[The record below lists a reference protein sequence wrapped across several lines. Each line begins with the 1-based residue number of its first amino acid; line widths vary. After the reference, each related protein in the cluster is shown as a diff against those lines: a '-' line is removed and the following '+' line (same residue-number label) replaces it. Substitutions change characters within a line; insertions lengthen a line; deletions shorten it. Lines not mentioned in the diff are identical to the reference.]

1 MVEWFVYQYDVFPD
15 EMDPDAMGIMLVPM
29 YDAIGDI
36 IYRDAADV
44 ANNCVRRI
52 QSKWGIDPDI
62 KQYDIVV
69 RAKPQPQQQQQQQH
83 VPRAGAGLPPLH
95 SSASSQAGLSSGIVH
110 PNPNPNPI
118 ANPTPNYSVRWFPTN
133 QEFKCTNEVGGFQF
147 ENTTTKQCLAVSTNP
162 HTLKKEV
169 TLMGQDVYGKYSV
182 CAANVNVIGVRIHK
196 LALFSPGKKDKDAS
210 STWFSKYV
218 TAHTSAA

>member
-1 MVEWFVYQYDVFPD
+1 MAEWFVYQYDVFPT
-15 EMDPDAMGIMLVPM
+15 EMDPDVMGIMLVPV
-29 YDAIGDI
+29 YDASGDI
-36 IYRDAADV
+36 IYRDCDV

-69 RAKPQPQQQQQQQH
+69 RAKPQQQQH
-83 VPRAGAGLPPLH
+83 VPRAAAGAGLPPLH
-95 SSASSQAGLSSGIVH
+95 SSAPQSSASASQAGLSSGIVH
-110 PNPNPNPI
+110 PNPNPS
-118 ANPTPNYSVRWFPTN
+118 ANPSANYSVRWFPTN

-169 TLMGQDVYGKYSV
+169 TLMGQDVYGKYSACV
-182 CAANVNVIGVRIHK
+182 ADVIGVRIHK
-196 LALFSPGKKDKDAS
+196 LALFSPGNKDKDAS